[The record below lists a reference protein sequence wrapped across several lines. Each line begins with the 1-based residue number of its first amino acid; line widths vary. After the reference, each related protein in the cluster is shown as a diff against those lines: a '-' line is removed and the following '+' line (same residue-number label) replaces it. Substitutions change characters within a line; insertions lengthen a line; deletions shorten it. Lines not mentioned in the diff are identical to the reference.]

1 MPDRLA
7 SIKPVGSLA
16 VNGSQAD
23 PQVGT
28 DALPLFRRWAMKDLL
43 AEPDNP
49 EWLVRS
55 LLASPTYGQIAGE
68 MKTLKSYVAG
78 FIAVGLAAGVPI
90 FERFTPTEPRPVL
103 AYVGEGGRMLWTR
116 RIRRICQA
124 VGVVPS
130 DLDLHPSFD
139 TAPLA
144 SIVFQESL
152 ARDLAD
158 IKPALLTLDPLYTFH
173 GLDTRASDLMQE
185 GALLNKLS
193 GPCME
198 VGASPLV
205 VNHFNQGGSGLNLK
219 RITMAGSGEWADS
232 WLLLAHRV
240 DPDVSAGR
248 FQLTLEVGSRQWG
261 GRTWELDLDLGRFD
275 EDLMTHVGEI
285 TWDLR
290 PSTGNVTTGKRTDRA
305 EETRTRILEALTD
318 EPARFTKTELKSVVG
333 GNHDVFLKVF
343 ADLADSNVIT
353 HDKVG
358 RTEGG
363 KTKSRV
369 VWALTPTRPDTDG
382 PSWKD
387 EDF

>member
-1 MPDRLA
+1 
-7 SIKPVGSLA
+7 
-16 VNGSQAD
+16 
-23 PQVGT
+23 
-28 DALPLFRRWAMKDLL
+28 
-43 AEPDNP
+43 
-49 EWLVRS
+49 
-55 LLASPTYGQIAGE
+55 
-68 MKTLKSYVAG
+68 
-78 FIAVGLAAGVPI
+78 
-90 FERFTPTEPRPVL
+90 
-103 AYVGEGGRMLWTR
+103 
-116 RIRRICQA
+116 
-124 VGVVPS
+124 
-130 DLDLHPSFD
+130 
-139 TAPLA
+139 
-144 SIVFQESL
+144 
-152 ARDLAD
+152 
-158 IKPALLTLDPLYTFH
+158 LTLDPLYTFH